1 MKKLIEWI
9 MYSLDIEM
17 AQKLPIAVSSFFFTK
32 SKINTFSCIKNT
44 YDTLCEGMK
53 DV

>member
-17 AQKLPIAVSSFFFTK
+17 AQKLPIAVSFLFLLNQYVPLALK
-32 SKINTFSCIKNT
+32 KT
-44 YDTLCEGMK
+44 YGTLCVRK
-53 DV
+53 

>member
-17 AQKLPIAVSSFFFTK
+17 AQKLPIAVS
-32 SKINTFSCIKNT
+32 FSLNQYILLHLKNLWH
-44 YDTLCEGMK
+44 TLREGVK
-53 DV
+53 HV